1 MSREQFDLLAGLELT
16 KSQYEWLER
25 RFDHM
30 TAAEKL
36 KFAGAM
42 DILRPADVETVIRT
56 ASQMEYFSLL
66 LGAGDDKA
74 LGQYVLEHY
83 HMASRKARPFL
94 DPEQAGRQFRAE
106 HGGSFQGGCLVQ
118 QTRELDISEPLS
130 LPHLPTAGDYAI
142 CVKLA
147 SRSNTEG
154 VWIGFPDC
162 GESTVGEVPDEL
174 TLALEALQ
182 VKSAGECI
190 MLDVNCCFP
199 RLKNVLEQYD
209 SAAELVQHAMV
220 FGYIWEEQ
228 GQGEPY
234 FLEKWQAVMELED
247 CHRLDYALD
256 LSQNLSCYEFIPR
269 SVDLDAFGKEKAIAD
284 GVLRK
289 SDSFLLECFDGASYA
304 GAYAGRTG
312 MSATGHGYAA
322 WNGKPLFYEYSEP
335 PQEQGQT
342 ME

>member
-1 MSREQFDLLAGLELT
+1 MDLLAGLELT

-25 RFDHM
+25 RFDNM

-83 HMASRKARPFL
+83 HMASRKALPFL
-94 DPEQAGRQFRAE
+94 DPERAGRQFRAE

-118 QTRELDISEPLS
+118 QTSELDISEPLS

-142 CVKLA
+142 RVKLA

-154 VWIGFPDC
+154 VWVGFPDC
-162 GESTVGEVPDEL
+162 GESMAGLVPDEL

-182 VKSAGECI
+182 AKSAGECI
-190 MLDVNCCFP
+190 A
-199 RLKNVLEQYD
+199 LEMDWKRTEYVMANTVRFMHANALPVADTDLVWARGVYIPPDEGYNHRFAVD
-209 SAAELVQHAMV
+209 SPAEKITAFMFHTCSLLTCSSR
-220 FGYIWEEQ
+220 
-228 GQGEPY
+228 PS
-234 FLEKWQAVMELED
+234 QARVPPA
-247 CHRLDYALD
+247 H
-256 LSQNLSCYEFIPR
+256 S
-269 SVDLDAFGKEKAIAD
+269 
-284 GVLRK
+284 
-289 SDSFLLECFDGASYA
+289 GAGS
-304 GAYAGRTG
+304 AGRAAAG
-312 MSATGHGYAA
+312 RRSAPPRQTAA
-322 WNGKPLFYEYSEP
+322 
-335 PQEQGQT
+335 
-342 ME
+342 